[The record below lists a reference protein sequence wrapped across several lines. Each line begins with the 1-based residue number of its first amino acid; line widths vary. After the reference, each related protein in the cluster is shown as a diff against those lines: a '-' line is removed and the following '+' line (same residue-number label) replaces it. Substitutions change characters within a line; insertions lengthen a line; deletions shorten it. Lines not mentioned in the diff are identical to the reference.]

1 MTLPV
6 YSRSELAQAVRR
18 EDLIK
23 ETAAQI
29 IKDFGEF
36 NLDLT
41 FSGDTDSFYEEL
53 SHQMV
58 EHVEKIMEHS
68 HSALL
73 GLLYRIDIS
82 NKEIELYQQ
91 EMQGQSYA
99 AIITEL
105 IIHRELKK
113 VMTRE
118 YFKHKGS
125 L

>member
-6 YSRSELAQAVRR
+6 YSRSELAQAARR

-58 EHVEKIMEHS
+58 EHVEKLMEHS

-82 NKEIELYQQ
+82 NKEI
-91 EMQGQSYA
+91 G
-99 AIITEL
+99 
-105 IIHRELKK
+105 K
-113 VMTRE
+113 
-118 YFKHKGS
+118 
-125 L
+125 